1 MDNLPSE
8 THFEPAF
15 QLNALV
21 ESIPDTTRGIDPEH
35 SVALYG
41 NIAAMKDEDGWW
53 YRIKCMHT
61 GRNGSWIPECRIKAK
76 SKALYEN
83 AMLETRAFNGKE
95 RYEVMRNKSIA
106 TFYNWFYFIYSNN

>member
-1 MDNLPSE
+1 VAKNLARNQLDAQRRQGKHQTEYIIIFKIIKYSEALDNLPSV
-8 THFEPAF
+8 TLFEPAF

-61 GRNGSWIPECRIKAK
+61 GRNGSWIPECRIKA
-76 SKALYEN
+76 
-83 AMLETRAFNGKE
+83 
-95 RYEVMRNKSIA
+95 
-106 TFYNWFYFIYSNN
+106 